1 MPTEC
6 SAELFEFARVE
17 GRSVV
22 AGFDGGKITSDA
34 GAFILGETDRAIG
47 LIDCFARC
55 FTDSR
60 SPSCQSAAKFH
71 PGSACNNDP
80 DGRWL
85 RLVPVANRRDP
96 RASRSGLTSDEAAR
110 VGGACLPTGAS
121 RGGTQ
126 ARCLKRQL
134 SFPVSTISQ

>member
-1 MPTEC
+1 MLRGE
-6 SAELFEFARVE
+6 
-17 GRSVV
+17 
-22 AGFDGGKITSDA
+22 A
-34 GAFILGETDRAIG
+34 GALARKLAQAFG
-47 LIDCFARC
+47 LNAVGASRIDG
-55 FTDSR
+55 
-60 SPSCQSAAKFH
+60 CQSAAKFH